1 MKMCNNIEMTA
12 DLSKNKIPRQFN
24 DIKYEYKK
32 YEDVLD
38 KDKKSGISHMILDI
52 GQDAITKQTIKDD
65 IHKMDV
71 CWDEDQ
77 NIIINN
83 SFLFCLFNRFFLIS
97 FYINICVLLF

>member
-1 MKMCNNIEMTA
+1 MKMCNNTEIAT
-12 DLSKNKIPRQFN
+12 DLSKNKKIISQQFN

-32 YEDVLD
+32 YEDAL
-38 KDKKSGISHMILDI
+38 DKKSGISHMILDI

-77 NIIINN
+77 NIIIN
-83 SFLFCLFNRFFLIS
+83 
-97 FYINICVLLF
+97 VLNKL